1 MNELYLLC
9 PRAMK
14 IEEEQP
20 KCVAKE
26 GVGIIWLFRFMH
38 AVLPLI
44 RNIHKISTNHR
55 GFKQAKAA
63 PQWRTSGIIY
73 CITLDT

>member
-1 MNELYLLC
+1 MNELYTCVQGPSRL
-9 PRAMK
+9 K
-14 IEEEQP
+14 EEQP

-44 RNIHKISTNHR
+44 RNIHKISTQSSR
-55 GFKQAKAA
+55 FQA
-63 PQWRTSGIIY
+63 G
-73 CITLDT
+73 